1 MLTRALAAAQVV
13 TLDMGLLVAGTK
25 YRGEFEERLK
35 KLMEEIKQNSDI
47 ILVRARVRRCW
58 HADLL
63 RICLLALR
71 EQARACSRPCG
82 LH

>member
-1 MLTRALAAAQVV
+1 
-13 TLDMGLLVAGTK
+13 
-25 YRGEFEERLK
+25 
-35 KLMEEIKQNSDI
+35 MEEITHNSDI

-63 RICLLALR
+63 RICLLAPR